1 MTKKLCLKRY
11 WGNDAS
17 LEAFLA
23 CKIIPLDK
31 NSEVRPIETGE
42 VIRRILGPTVMKIFR
57 WNTLERAGD
66 FQLCAGRHVG
76 RETAVHALSS
86 MLIEYD
92 SDAILLVVADN
103 AFNRINRN
111 IMLHNIRI
119 VCPINA
125 AFIMNSYSREA
136 RLFIS
141 GDKEITSAE
150 RTTQGDPTAIPIYV
164 LGRLALLNITATDN
178 TKYAA

>member
-1 MTKKLCLKRY
+1 M
-11 WGNDAS
+11 
-17 LEAFLA
+17 
-23 CKIIPLDK
+23 
-31 NSEVRPIETGE
+31 
-42 VIRRILGPTVMKIFR
+42 
-57 WNTLERAGD
+57 
-66 FQLCAGRHVG
+66 G

-136 RLFIS
+136 RLFKS

-150 RTTQGDPTAIPIYV
+150 RTTQGDPTAMPIYV